1 MEGFKTILKIT
12 WLPVEK
18 GVKEKRILS
27 LPVEKGLK
35 EQRIEES
42 RIPSQKSLA
51 RVHQDVKMPSTRTL
65 QEGSVTYVVAMES
78 TGVADAFNMEVKGK
92 ETN

>member
-1 MEGFKTILKIT
+1 MEGFKTIIKIT

-35 EQRIEES
+35 EQRIEGS

-51 RVHQDVKMPSTRTL
+51 RVHQDVKMPSTSNEDGHFKRDLSHMLWPWSL
-65 QEGSVTYVVAMES
+65 QV
-78 TGVADAFNMEVKGK
+78 
-92 ETN
+92 